1 MITTDLSRR
10 MRLLACGSIAA
21 CAMIAGAQSVAPR
34 ISGEIT
40 NAEQSTLKGSLDP
53 LAQAQFDAGR
63 VPADTRL
70 TGVSIVFN
78 RTAAQ
83 QADLDALIAAQ
94 QNPASPL
101 YHQWLTPDSFAARF
115 GLAQSDLEKVQSW
128 LQQQGFSVDSV
139 AHSKNTIRFSGT
151 VGQIEQA
158 FSTQMHYYTVQGVRH
173 FAPSTAL
180 SVPAAIAPTVLS
192 IRNLDDLRPRSHAIF
207 RKTARP
213 RPAFTGGTNNGL
225 FAGAVLFAPG
235 DIKTVYDIN
244 PVYQGGYNGSGQSI
258 TVVGQSAIQVTDIA
272 NFQSAAGLTANPP
285 SLDLV
290 PDSGASTVYADGDEA
305 ESDLDVE
312 WSGAI
317 ATGATINFVFTGSNP
332 NYGAFDSIIYAID
345 NKIGTIISSS
355 YGECE
360 AELAGSTLGSG
371 ATLEPALESA
381 FQQAASQGQTVM
393 SASGDDGSTDCF
405 VGTTGGGNPTLAQ
418 QEALAVDY
426 PASSAYVLGMGGT
439 EISST
444 ADSGDYLIPG
454 DGYWET
460 AGVNDVIDSALKYI
474 PEVAWNDDE
483 ANCGIPDCLSASGG
497 GASALFAKP
506 SWQTGVPGI
515 PSDGKRDVPDLALY
529 ASTDNPGYLF
539 CSSDPTSWNT
549 SQESS
554 CTSGFEDSA
563 TGNLTIGG
571 GTSFAAPSF
580 AGMLAL
586 INQKAGYTAG
596 QGLINPTLY
605 TLAANSATYAS
616 AFHDITTG
624 NNDCLAGSANCSGDI
639 GFSAGVGY
647 DQVTGLGSID
657 VFNLANAWPASS
669 GTSPTLIATTT
680 TVTASNAAP
689 LVNVSDNFTIS
700 VTAASGTPTGT
711 LSLTVDDNAPIT
723 ETLASNGTYVYATSF
738 ATPGSHTILV
748 AYAGDS
754 TYAASTGSV
763 SVNVGVASSGT
774 GTITLTSSPSTL
786 TVAQGSEGTETIT
799 VTPAGGYTGTVLLLV
814 PSLPSALNNLC
825 GGFVNSSSSGD
836 GVVLVGGTAAATDQL
851 VLDTNASDCATA
863 DAIRKSGL
871 RPLSA
876 LRTGTTSSK
885 NDGKNTAPL
894 AVAFAGLLLAGFLGR
909 NSRKFRNLAGVIAL
923 LAVGLGLSACSSVN
937 GNTTI
942 PNPAQGTYTI
952 TVTGQDSVTST
963 ITATTS
969 FTFVIN

>member
-1 MITTDLSRR
+1 MAKMITTDLLRR

-21 CAMIAGAQSVAPR
+21 CTMMAGAQSLAPR
-34 ISGEIT
+34 IAGEIT
-40 NAEQSTLKGSLDP
+40 NAELSTLKGSLNP

-70 TGVSIVFN
+70 NGVSILFN

-101 YHQWLTPDSFAARF
+101 YHQWLTPDAFAARF
-115 GLAQSDLEKVQSW
+115 GVAQSDLDKVQSW
-128 LQQQGFSVDSV
+128 LQQQGFSIDSV
-139 AHSKNTIRFSGT
+139 ARSKNIIRFSGT
-151 VGQIEQA
+151 VSQVEQA
-158 FSTQMHYYTVQGVRH
+158 FSTQMHYYTINGVRH

-213 RPAFTGGTNNGL
+213 RPAFTGGTNGL

-258 TVVGQSAIQVTDIA
+258 TVVGQSAIQLTDIA

-290 PDSGASTVYADGDEA
+290 PDSGTSTVYADGDEA
-305 ESDLDVE
+305 ESDIDIE

-317 ATGATINFVFTGSNP
+317 ASGANINFVYTGSNP

-360 AELAGSTLGSG
+360 TELGGQ
-371 ATLEPALESA
+371 TLETY

-405 VGTTGGGNPTLAQ
+405 IGANSTSPPNPTLAQ

-426 PASSAYVLGMGGT
+426 PASSAYVTGMGGT

-444 ADSGDYLIPG
+444 ADGGDYLIPG

-460 AGVNDVIDSALKYI
+460 AGANDVIDSALKYI
-474 PEVAWNDDE
+474 PEVAWNDDL
-483 ANCGIPDCLSASGG
+483 ANCGYPDCLSASGG

-529 ASTDNPGYLF
+529 ASPNYPGYLF
-539 CSSDPTSWNT
+539 CSSDQTAWNT
-549 SQESS
+549 SQQPIQESS

-563 TGNLTIGG
+563 TGNLTIAG

-586 INQKAGYTAG
+586 INQKAGYTTG

-624 NNDCLAGSANCSGDI
+624 NNDCLAGSADCSSDA

-657 VFNLANAWPASS
+657 VNNLANAWPAST

-680 TVTASNAAP
+680 TITASNSAP

-711 LSLTVDDNAPIT
+711 VSLTVDNNAPIM

-738 ATPGSHTILV
+738 ATAGSHTILA
-748 AYAGDS
+748 AYEGDS

-763 SVNVGVASSGT
+763 SVNVGVVSTGT
-774 GTITLTSSPSTL
+774 GTIALTSTPATL
-786 TVAQGSEGTETIT
+786 TVAQGSQGTETIT
-799 VTPAGGYTGTVLLLV
+799 VTPAGGYTGTVLLTI
-814 PSLPSALNNLC
+814 PNFPSALNNLC
-825 GGFVNSSSSGD
+825 GGFVNSSSNGDGD
-836 GVVLVGGTAAATDQL
+836 GVVLVSGTAAATDQMI
-851 VLDTNASDCATA
+851 LDTNASDCATEG
-863 DAIRKSGL
+863 AIRKSGL

-876 LRTGTTSSK
+876 LRNGTTSK
-885 NDGKNTAPL
+885 NDGKKTAPL

-909 NSRKFRNLAGVIAL
+909 HSRKFRSLAGLIAL
-923 LAVGLGLSACSSVN
+923 LAVGLGLSACSGIN
-937 GNTTI
+937 GNSLT
-942 PNPAQGTYTI
+942 NPPQGTYTI
-952 TVTGQDSVTST
+952 TVTGQDSATAT